1 MAPLGLTAALRHVCE
16 KAGLGNLYTLHAL
29 RHTAATWMLAAG
41 TDIKTAQRILGH
53 SEAGILLRTYA
64 HAIEG
69 RGRSAVDA
77 IEAAL
82 GETENTK

>member
-64 HAIEG
+64 HAIE
-69 RGRSAVDA
+69 
-77 IEAAL
+77 AAL
-82 GETENTK
+82 GETEKTK